1 MERKISLYILIPEHN
16 KRINYLVPQSML
28 LRTMVKLVCK
38 TLKKTGVPIKH
49 DAAYGLISIENGMFM
64 SLDKSIYDSGITD
77 GCELLL
83 IGGSNG

>member
-1 MERKISLYILIPEHN
+1 MERKISLYILLPEHN

-49 DAAYGLISIENGMFM
+49 DVTYGLVSITNGMFM
-64 SLDKSIYDSGITD
+64 SLDKSVYDSGITD

>member
-1 MERKISLYILIPEHN
+1 MERKISLYILLPELN

-38 TLKKTGVPIKH
+38 TLNKTGVPIKN
-49 DAAYGLISIENGMFM
+49 DVTYGLVSIANGMFM

>member
-1 MERKISLYILIPEHN
+1 MERKVSLYILLPEHN

-28 LRTMVKLVCK
+28 MSTMVKLVCK
-38 TLKKTGVPIKH
+38 TLHKTGIPIK
-49 DAAYGLISIENGMFM
+49 DDVNYGLVSMANGMLM
-64 SLDKSIYDSGITD
+64 TLEKSIYDSGITD

>member
-1 MERKISLYILIPEHN
+1 MERKVSLYILLPEHN

-28 LRTMVKLVCK
+28 MSTMVKLVCK
-38 TLKKTGVPIKH
+38 TLHKTGIPIK
-49 DAAYGLISIENGMFM
+49 DDVNFGLVSMENGMLM
-64 SLDKSIYDSGITD
+64 TLEKSIYDSGITD